1 MSRYAIIDFKDIVT
15 RWYNDFLPEAFE
27 DMLVFL
33 EKVDLVYL
41 NSLPLES
48 RHKESLKFLLDSADG
63 MLNAS
68 GADIGIVVQEPKPV
82 NAISA
87 QKFLRFVDDH
97 KGFSE
102 EARAKL
108 LHIAN
113 KRYVVSSSSI
123 LVSDDKAIGGFL
135 DGMFSELKN
144 TDSLKFYASQSLGV
158 KDVEDAASRLF
169 PKNMLIKSQGNLI
182 GRHIQV
188 NSSTEVL
195 TRISNEIMKDSAI
208 DSRTQKFIEKCQK
221 MVMKDFEQII

>member
-1 MSRYAIIDFKDIVT
+1 
-15 RWYNDFLPEAFE
+15 
-27 DMLVFL
+27 
-33 EKVDLVYL
+33 
-41 NSLPLES
+41 
-48 RHKESLKFLLDSADG
+48 

-68 GADIGIVVQEPKPV
+68 GADIGMVVQEPKPV

-144 TDSLKFYASQSLGV
+144 TDSLRFYASQSLGV

-195 TRISNEIMKDSAI
+195 TRISNEIMKDSAP

>member
-1 MSRYAIIDFKDIVT
+1 MQTYSIIDFKDIVT
-15 RWYNDFLPEAFE
+15 RWYNDFLPEAFG
-27 DMLVFL
+27 DRLVFL
-33 EKVDLVYL
+33 KKVDLVYL

-48 RHKESLKFLLDSADG
+48 RRKESLKFLLDSADE

-68 GADIGIVVQEPKPV
+68 GADIGMVVQEPKPV

-87 QKFLRFVDDH
+87 QKFLRFVDEY

-108 LHIAN
+108 LHMAN

-135 DGMFSELKN
+135 DGMFSELKS
-144 TDSLKFYASQSLGV
+144 TDSLRFYASQSLGV

-169 PKNMLIKSQGNLI
+169 PKNLLIKSQGNLI